1 MVDHGIF
8 SVDRILVHSSA
19 FRDLWPPAEKSL
31 EPMDDKVK
39 TGYTK
44 IKIKINSNTTSKKR
58 LEPVM

>member
-19 FRDLWPPAEKSL
+19 FRDLWLPAEKSF
-31 EPMDDKVK
+31 EPMDDKVN
-39 TGYTK
+39 TGYT
-44 IKIKINSNTTSKKR
+44 KIKINSNTTSKKR